1 MSAGNQT
8 IPSPINALPRFLKV
22 NEVAD
27 LLRCKKR
34 TIYDMVEQDRIPHR
48 KVGGRLLF
56 DLNELIEWTKCSLHE
71 TPITEYSA
79 RRSPGC
85 NRKGER

>member
-1 MSAGNQT
+1 MSANGKQT
-8 IPSPINALPRFLKV
+8 TPLTTPLAGLPRFLV
-22 NEVAD
+22 VEEVAN

-56 DLNELIEWTKCSLHE
+56 DVADIIEWTQ
-71 TPITEYSA
+71 
-79 RRSPGC
+79 
-85 NRKGER
+85 RKE

>member
-1 MSAGNQT
+1 MANMEPTDVRANLEEMSLSVSEMPT
-8 IPSPINALPRFLKV
+8 FLRV
-22 NEVAD
+22 EEVAN

-56 DLNELIEWTKCSLHE
+56 DLDEIIKWTKLK
-71 TPITEYSA
+71 
-79 RRSPGC
+79 
-85 NRKGER
+85 N